1 MIDVLFDIIGADCR
15 DLLPNTADT
24 VSTVR
29 CDKLLRFCN
38 VKETFDEL
46 KHRESC
52 DIIISAFPV
61 KIGLLKELTEST
73 NTHTGVAFG
82 NMGLE

>member
-1 MIDVLFDIIGADCR
+1 MCCSDIIGADCG
-15 DLLPNTADT
+15 DPLPNTADT

-29 CDKLLRFCN
+29 CEKLLRFCN
-38 VKETFDEL
+38 VKKRFAEL

-61 KIGLLKELTEST
+61 KIGFVKELTESM